1 MGKEWCSIARYKFQ
15 GTFAWLGL
23 FLSATRKAR
32 LYLGYGVRLRLT
44 HTRYF
49 CPLFGVVLF
58 FCESPRSLQ
67 SCVGFNLA
75 KFLKTT
81 THLTV
86 ICIYDMSQKRQK
98 TWKLIDSEDCLSHPQ
113 PQRAS
118 VPLQCQCAVS
128 SMKELSSMTPRSHSS
143 RGGDGA

>member
-1 MGKEWCSIARYKFQ
+1 VGKKWCSIARYKFQ
-15 GTFAWLGL
+15 GTFALLGL

-86 ICIYDMSQKRQK
+86 ICIYDMSQKRDSNFGSSSILK
-98 TWKLIDSEDCLSHPQ
+98 TAYIIPSLNVLQFLCSANVRS
-113 PQRAS
+113 RA
-118 VPLQCQCAVS
+118 
-128 SMKELSSMTPRSHSS
+128 
-143 RGGDGA
+143 